1 MMIFGLIASMLPSL
15 AAAEESD
22 YGSLL
27 GNPGKKPS
35 QAGALKLTEV
45 NGQKTLTDSS
55 GAPIQLRG
63 MSTHGLQ
70 WFPEIIN
77 DNAFTTLSN
86 DWGSNLIRL
95 AMYVGEN
102 GYATNP
108 EVKQKLIEGIE
119 LAIKHDMYVIVDWH
133 VHAPGDPNEE
143 VYSGALEF
151 FDEISTKYKDVPNI
165 IYEVANEPSSNSNG
179 GNGVT
184 NDEAGWNAVKSYAE
198 PIIEKIRENGAENI
212 VIVGSPNWSQR
223 PDLAADNP
231 INDENTMYTVHFYT
245 GSHPAA
251 ADSSDRENVMSNA
264 RYALEN
270 GVAVFATEW
279 GTSEANGNNGPYL
292 DEADVWINFLN
303 ENNISWANW
312 SLTNKNETSAAF
324 TPFQLG
330 KSEAT
335 DLDPGAD
342 HMWSPK
348 ELSISGE
355 YVRARIKGVTY
366 EPIDRTKF
374 SEILWNFND
383 GTSQGFGVNGDS
395 PPSTKDI
402 TTTNEDNAL
411 KISGLKASQ
420 DISEGNYWANVRL
433 SADSWDKS
441 VDVLGAEML
450 TMDVIVDQP
459 TTVSIAA
466 IPQGPSA
473 GWANPTRAIKV
484 NSEDFVAFGDQYKA
498 VLTITKEDAPSLA
511 TIGESPDDSTMNNLV
526 LFVGAENADSISLDN
541 ITVSGTIT
549 EVEVINDPEGVA
561 TLPSTFE
568 DDTRQGW
575 KWSGDSGV
583 KTALTIQEANGSKAL
598 SWDFAYPEVKP
609 SDNWASA
616 PRLDFWMDTL
626 ARGDNDYVAFD
637 LYMDPTRASV
647 GSIAVNLVFQPEALG
662 YWAQAPGTYE
672 INLEELD
679 SAKKT
684 SDGLY
689 HFEAKID
696 VSSIENLQDDTLLRN
711 MLLIFADVE
720 SDFGGTMYVD
730 NVRFEKADP
739 GTGGEEGE
747 TPAPNPGEGE
757 EETPA
762 DPDKIIKELFNVDGL
777 VYSMKNSAKST
788 TFTKE
793 VLNQL
798 PLNSKIELTYESTKV
813 QVPVEILKVG
823 KDITFN
829 FGEVSASVEKKSGA
843 ISKLYDFTIVTEDG
857 KKISNF
863 DKNKVT
869 LIYTIDPNDVKDW
882 DNLKV
887 FFVDKKGKKIEE
899 IETKYNKD
907 KNEVTASLAHFSI
920 YGVFEVA
927 ATTPSV
933 EPVQEENGEG
943 ELPTVE
949 KVSSGKEL
957 PNTATSSY
965 TTLLVGSVLLL
976 AGIMSYLFI
985 KRRMSVSK

>member
-1 MMIFGLIASMLPSL
+1 MLKKFTVYMMIFGLIASMLPSL

-35 QAGALKLTEV
+35 QAGALKLNEV

-143 VYSGALEF
+143 VYSGALDF

-179 GNGVT
+179 GDGVT

-231 INDENTMYTVHFYT
+231 INDENTMYTVHFYS

-270 GVAVFATEW
+270 GVGVFATEW

-355 YVRARIKGVTY
+355 YVRARIKGVSY

-374 SEILWNFND
+374 TEVLWNFND

-395 PPSTKDI
+395 PVKDI
-402 TTTNEDNAL
+402 TTTNQDDAL
-411 KISGLKASQ
+411 KVSGLSNSEN
-420 DISEGNYWANVRL
+420 DLSEGNFWANARL
-433 SADSWDKS
+433 SADAWGQS
-441 VDVLGAEML
+441 VDILGAEML

-466 IPQGPSA
+466 IAQGPSA
-473 GWANPTRAIKV
+473 PWVNPARAIQV
-484 NSEDFVAFGDQYKA
+484 NSEEFVAHGDQYKA

-541 ITVSGTIT
+541 ITVSGTMT

-561 TLPSTFE
+561 TIPSTFE

-637 LYMDPTRASV
+637 LYMDPTRAST
-647 GSIAVNLVFQPEALG
+647 GAIAVNLVFQPEALG

-696 VSSIENLQDDTLLRN
+696 VSTIENLQDDTLLRN

-757 EETPA
+757 GETPA
-762 DPDKIIKELFNVDGL
+762 PG
-777 VYSMKNSAKST
+777 T
-788 TFTKE
+788 
-793 VLNQL
+793 
-798 PLNSKIELTYESTKV
+798 
-813 QVPVEILKVG
+813 
-823 KDITFN
+823 
-829 FGEVSASVEKKSGA
+829 
-843 ISKLYDFTIVTEDG
+843 
-857 KKISNF
+857 
-863 DKNKVT
+863 
-869 LIYTIDPNDVKDW
+869 
-882 DNLKV
+882 
-887 FFVDKKGKKIEE
+887 
-899 IETKYNKD
+899 
-907 KNEVTASLAHFSI
+907 
-920 YGVFEVA
+920 
-927 ATTPSV
+927 
-933 EPVQEENGEG
+933 GEG
-943 ELPTVE
+943 EGEAPAPNTGEEEEKAPSSDKDKDKEGEVPTVE

-957 PNTATSSY
+957 PDTATSSY
-965 TTLLVGSVLLL
+965 STLLVGSLLFL
-976 AGIMSYLFI
+976 AGIMSYFFI
-985 KRRMSVSK
+985 KRRISVSK